1 VKHSDRARF
10 AGSFVAAPAAL
21 ASLAAIIALAAP
33 PTRGAEWDGEPW
45 ADYTDFLSVIT
56 PAVEANVKAIA
67 MAGHARGREL
77 GRMGQIG
84 DSITE
89 SAAFFRNVLLY
100 GPSGNATGH
109 DYEPVCSWLAYGG
122 AQPADSNSFY
132 ADHGKGAAY
141 GNLGGW
147 TLGGAASAGHPTAC
161 VEVGDGVTPGN
172 FSWAL
177 VMFGT
182 NDIDDGG
189 WESSVW
195 KVAYKDFVEEL
206 VDLGVVPVLSTIPP
220 EQAHV
225 GDGRV
230 EEANARVVEIADELA
245 VPYVDF
251 CALILH
257 YQPGTWLGTLISADG
272 THPSAGGGGQDF
284 SENGLTTT
292 DGYAART
299 KLALDVAERLE
310 EIFSEALGVE
320 KASWGRLKGRY
331 RK

>member
-1 VKHSDRARF
+1 MKRFDRAHF
-10 AGSFVAAPAAL
+10 ASLF
-21 ASLAAIIALAAP
+21 LAAITALAAP
-33 PTRGAEWDGEPW
+33 PAHAADWDGEPW
-45 ADYTDFLSVIT
+45 ADYTDFLSVLT

-67 MAGHARGREL
+67 TAGHARGREL

-109 DYEPVCSWLAYGG
+109 DYAPIRSWLAYAG
-122 AQPADSNSFY
+122 AQPADPNSFY
-132 ADHGKGAAY
+132 ADHGKGADY
-141 GNLGGW
+141 GNLSGW
-147 TLGGAASAGHPTAC
+147 TLGGAVSAGHPSAC

-182 NDIDDGG
+182 NDIDDAG
-189 WESSVW
+189 WDSSVW
-195 KVAYKDFVEEL
+195 KIAYKDFVEEFI
-206 VDLGVVPVLSTIPP
+206 DLGVVPVLSTIPP
-220 EQAHV
+220 EEAHV

-230 EEANARVVEIADELA
+230 EEANARIVEVADELA

-251 CALILH
+251 YALILH
-257 YQPGTWLGTLISADG
+257 YQPGTWLGTLISSDG

-299 KLALDVAERLE
+299 KLALDVAERLK
-310 EIFSEALGVE
+310 EIFDEALSVE
-320 KASWGRLKGRY
+320 GTSWGRLKGRY
-331 RK
+331 RR